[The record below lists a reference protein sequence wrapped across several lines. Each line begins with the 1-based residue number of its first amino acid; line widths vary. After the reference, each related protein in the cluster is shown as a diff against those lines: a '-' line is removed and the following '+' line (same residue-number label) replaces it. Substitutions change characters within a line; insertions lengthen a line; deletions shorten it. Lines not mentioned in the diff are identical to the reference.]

1 MRVYLRTYGCQMNE
15 RDSDHIAADF
25 AERGWELADSPDC
38 ADAIVVNTCS
48 VREQAELKAIGLI
61 GTLRSN
67 RLPNPRGG
75 FPIIGVTG
83 CMAQNL
89 GKKIVSKFPEI
100 DFVAGTYKT
109 ASVPDIVEEIA
120 KKRLAG
126 QSHPKMPETM
136 GRRTAKYSAAAVD
149 TSVDMEDFKRI
160 DKHLE
165 APASEFVSVM
175 QGCQMNCSY
184 CIVPK
189 VRGAQRSRPA
199 EDIIREIKALA
210 ERGTKE
216 ITLLGQV
223 VNAYGREFPQTGG
236 VPNFVRLLRDINDI
250 DGIERIR
257 FTSPHPAY
265 FSEAL
270 TDSYGSLE
278 KLCEY
283 VHLPLQSGSDEILK
297 KMNRP
302 YRIDGFLKI
311 VDRLRKRAGN
321 ISISTDII
329 VGYPTE
335 TGEDC
340 ELTRKAFKE
349 AAFDM
354 AFIFKYSPRAGTK
367 SALMQDDVPEIEK
380 ERRNSE
386 LLSELEKTSRAYNDS
401 FVGKV
406 EEVLVEGAARR
417 GENMLMGR
425 TRTHRKAVFKGSPD
439 LVGKLVDVKIN
450 AATTTALEA
459 EIVK

>member
-61 GTLRSN
+61 GRLISN
-67 RLPNPRGG
+67 RLANPRGG
-75 FPIIGVTG
+75 FPIMTG

-335 TGEDC
+335 TVEDF
-340 ELTRKAFKE
+340 ELTRKVFKE

-367 SALMQDDVPEIEK
+367 SALMQDDVPESEK

-425 TRTHRKAVFKGSPD
+425 TRTHRKAVFKGSLD

>member
-61 GTLRSN
+61 GRLISN
-67 RLPNPRGG
+67 RLANPRGG

-83 CMAQNL
+83 C
-89 GKKIVSKFPEI
+89 IKFPEI

-335 TGEDC
+335 TVEDF
-340 ELTRKAFKE
+340 ELTRKVFKE

-367 SALMQDDVPEIEK
+367 SALMQDDVPESEK

>member
-61 GTLRSN
+61 GRLISN
-67 RLPNPRGG
+67 RLANPRGG

-335 TGEDC
+335 TVEDF
-340 ELTRKAFKE
+340 ELTRKVFKE

-367 SALMQDDVPEIEK
+367 SALMQDDVPESEK

-425 TRTHRKAVFKGSPD
+425 TRTHRKVVLPSD
-439 LVGKLVDVKIN
+439 IDTTHRT
-450 AATTTALEA
+450 AAG
-459 EIVK
+459 

>member
-61 GTLRSN
+61 GRLISN
-67 RLPNPRGG
+67 RLANPRGG

-223 VNAYGREFPQTGG
+223 VNAYGREFPQMGG

-335 TGEDC
+335 TVEDF
-340 ELTRKAFKE
+340 ELTRKVFKE

-367 SALMQDDVPEIEK
+367 SALMQDDVPESEK

>member
-61 GTLRSN
+61 GRLISN
-67 RLPNPRGG
+67 RLANPRGG

-199 EDIIREIKALA
+199 DDIIREIKALA

-236 VPNFVRLLRDINDI
+236 IPNFVRLLRDINDI

-335 TGEDC
+335 TVEDF
-340 ELTRKAFKE
+340 ELTRKVFKE

-367 SALMQDDVPEIEK
+367 RALLRVDVPESEK
-380 ERRNSE
+380 EGRNSE